1 MNTPN
6 AIEIKNVE
14 LAYGPV
20 EVLRKIFFS
29 IPSGSFFIIIGP
41 NGSGKTTLLK
51 ALASVEPISGGEIW
65 IDEKPMKEYAHR
77 ILAQKIAMVPQ
88 VISDDFP
95 FTTLEMVIM
104 GRSPHQGLL
113 GLSSFDDRQKAIQAM
128 EFTQTIHLTDR
139 KMNQLSGG
147 ERQRVMIA
155 RAICQEPDIILLD
168 EPTASLD
175 PAHQVRI
182 MDLMKLLQEEKGVTV
197 VMVSHDINLAAM
209 YGDEIL
215 LLKDGQVV
223 HAGIPFDVLTFDRL
237 EATYGCMLL
246 VDESPLGNFPRITP
260 VPNRLKMARSEK

>member
-1 MNTPN
+1 MKN
-6 AIEIKNVE
+6 AIEIKEVE
-14 LAYGPV
+14 LSYGSV
-20 EVLRKIFFS
+20 QVLRKISCS
-29 IPSGSFFIIIGP
+29 ISKGSFFVIVGP

-51 ALASVEPISGGEIW
+51 ALANVETISGGEIW
-65 IDEKPMKEYAHR
+65 IDETRINECPRR

-88 VISDDFP
+88 MISDDFP
-95 FTTLEMVIM
+95 FSVLEMVMM

-113 GLSSFDDRQKAIQAM
+113 GLSSLDDRDKAIQALA
-128 EFTQTIHLTDR
+128 FTQTTHLRDR

-168 EPTASLD
+168 EPTAALD

-182 MDLMKLLQEEKGVTV
+182 MDLMKSLQEEKGVTV

-215 LLKDGQVV
+215 LLKEGEIVNT
-223 HAGIPFDVLTFDRL
+223 GTPFDVLTFDSL
-237 EATYGCMLL
+237 ETTYGCLLL
-246 VDESPLGNFPRITP
+246 VDQSPLGDFPRITP
-260 VPNRLKMARSEK
+260 VPDRLKMATSSK